1 MRCSGVRRF
10 RVMSVRIAPVN
21 LDCLVR
27 CSWND
32 MRQLAWPRRWPQGS
46 HRLTNNE
53 KRGNLHGKQALT

>member
-1 MRCSGVRRF
+1 
-10 RVMSVRIAPVN
+10 MSVRIAPVI
-21 LDCLVR
+21 LDCRVR